1 MSPKL
6 HIGIDTQVQVD
17 NDNAIIYFK
26 SDNEFTDFC
35 LAPYGVIVYPENGSS
50 PTWTGV
56 YSDAYKEAIKEGKR
70 FVIKDED
77 SFVYKRGVVT
87 KRVPIQGTGRE
98 ASVQMPV
105 KNLEQYFEM

>member
-6 HIGIDTQVQVD
+6 RIDANIQVSDDNIYFD
-17 NDNAIIYFK
+17 NDQ
-26 SDNEFTDFC
+26 EFTDFC
-35 LAPYGVIVYPENGSS
+35 LAPYGVIVYPEDGSS

-56 YSDAYKEAIKEGKR
+56 YSDEYKDAIKEGKR

-77 SFVYKRGVVT
+77 SVVFKHKCVT
-87 KRVPIQGTGRE
+87 ERVPIQGTGRE

-105 KNLEQYFEM
+105 QNLEQYFEIF

>member
-6 HIGIDTQVQVD
+6 RIDANIQVSDDNIYFD
-17 NDNAIIYFK
+17 NDQ
-26 SDNEFTDFC
+26 EFTDFC
-35 LAPYGVIVYPENGSS
+35 LAPYGVIVYPEDGSS

-56 YSDAYKEAIKEGKR
+56 YSDEYKDAIKEGKR

-77 SFVYKRGVVT
+77 SVVFKHKCVT

-105 KNLEQYFEM
+105 QNLEQYFEII